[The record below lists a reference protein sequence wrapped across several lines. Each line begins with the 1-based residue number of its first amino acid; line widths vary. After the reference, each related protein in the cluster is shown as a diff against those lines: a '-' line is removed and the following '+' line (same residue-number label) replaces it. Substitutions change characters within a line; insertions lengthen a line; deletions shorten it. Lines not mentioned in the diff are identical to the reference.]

1 MALTRG
7 DLEQRLA
14 QEAVSSWV
22 LVDQPM
28 IDRFADATG
37 DHQFIHVDPERAAHT
52 PFGGTIAHGFLI
64 QSLLPRLRDE
74 ARPDAT
80 DGARMEVNYGTNK
93 LRFVSA
99 VRSGKAVRGRFRTV
113 EILEKRPGQFQVTT
127 EATIEIDGET
137 KPALICEW
145 VTQLLS

>member
-93 LRFVSA
+93 LRSLREGGPRPVQDCGNPRETTWA
-99 VRSGKAVRGRFRTV
+99 VPGHNRSNHRDRRGNKAG
-113 EILEKRPGQFQVTT
+113 INL
-127 EATIEIDGET
+127 
-137 KPALICEW
+137 
-145 VTQLLS
+145 